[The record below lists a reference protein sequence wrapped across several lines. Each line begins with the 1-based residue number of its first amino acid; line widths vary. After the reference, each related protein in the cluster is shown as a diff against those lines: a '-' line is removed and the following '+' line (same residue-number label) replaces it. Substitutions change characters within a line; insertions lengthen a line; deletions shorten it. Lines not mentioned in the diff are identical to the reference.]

1 MFRYASRLYTS
12 LYRGRVILTLAIY
25 GALTSIAYLF
35 AYLLRFEFD
44 WPEEYS
50 AVVLVTLPLLVG
62 IRLVCNRIF
71 RLSSERWRFVGTR
84 DVVRLVLATTIGTA
98 LFFAASW
105 LMPLTPK
112 VPRSVILI
120 EWLLSVYLIAGLWIA
135 YRISVERA
143 RHLRWRAQTK
153 NVKRVLILGAGEA
166 GAMIARE
173 MCRYPTGYL
182 PVGFADDDVAR
193 WGTTLHGF
201 PVLGGTDDV
210 PAMAHGEDVD
220 EIIIAIPSATPEALR
235 RIVERCENANL
246 PFKVLPGIAEVLN
259 GNFGLDQLREVRIE
273 DLLGREPVKLEL
285 PELSAD
291 LGDQCVLITGAAGS
305 IGSELARQVALHKP
319 ARLVLLDQAETELYY
334 TELELRARFPDV
346 EVVPVIGD
354 IVDRWTVERIFIQW
368 SPNHVFHAAAYKHV
382 PVMEANVREAVRNNV
397 IGTWRM
403 TEIAGRYG
411 ADKFILVSTDKAVRP
426 TSTMGATKRLAE
438 LIVLDAQQRHP
449 GTMYGAVR
457 FGNVLGS
464 RGSVVPIFHQQ
475 IREGKPLTVTHPDA
489 TRYFMTIPEAVQLI
503 LQASLLASLRGHVAM
518 LDMGEPVRIVDLARN
533 LLRLSGRAVTN
544 GSIVFTGLRKGE
556 KLHEELA
563 GPDEDTV
570 PTLIP
575 KVRIVSGPAAAE
587 RLVAEL
593 PRWEAALEQGHDE
606 QVIAAMCALF
616 PELQIGDEFRPL
628 VELVA
633 SKGSA

>member
-1 MFRYASRLYTS
+1 MFQYAERLYNS
-12 LYRGRVILTLAIY
+12 LYKGRVILTLLVY
-25 GALTSIAYLF
+25 GALTALAYVL
-35 AYLLRFEFD
+35 AYLLRFEFE
-44 WPEEYS
+44 WPAAYS
-50 AVVLVTLPLLVG
+50 RVIVLTIPLLVG
-62 IRLVCNRIF
+62 VRIVCNRIF

-84 DVVRLVLATTIGTA
+84 DVVRLVLATTVGTL
-98 LFFAASW
+98 LFFVAVSV
-105 LMPLTPK
+105 LPLQPK

-120 EWLLSVYLIAGLWIA
+120 EWVLSVYFIAGVWIA
-135 YRISVERA
+135 YRTGVERA
-143 RHLRWRAQTK
+143 RHMRWRAQTK
-153 NVKRVLILGAGEA
+153 GVRRVLIVGAGEA

-182 PVGFADDDVAR
+182 PVGFADDDSAR
-193 WGTTLHGF
+193 WGSTLHGI
-201 PVLGGTDDV
+201 PVLGGTEDV
-210 PAMAHGEDVD
+210 PALAHNEDVD
-220 EIIIAIPSATPEALR
+220 ELIIAVPSAGPDALR
-235 RIVERCENANL
+235 RIVERCEHANL
-246 PFKVLPGIAEVLN
+246 PFKVLPGIAQVLQ
-259 GNFGLDQLREVRIE
+259 GKFGLEQLREVRID

-291 LGDQCVLITGAAGS
+291 LGDRCVLITGAAGS

-319 ARLVLLDQAETELYY
+319 ARLILLDQAETELYY
-334 TELELRARFPDV
+334 TELELRARYPELDII
-346 EVVPVIGD
+346 PIIGD
-354 IVDRWTVERIFIQW
+354 IVDSWTVERIFMRW
-368 SPNHVFHAAAYKHV
+368 GPDRVFHAAAYKHV

-397 IGTWRM
+397 IGTWRL

-411 ADKFILVSTDKAVRP
+411 AGKFILVSTDKAVSP

-475 IREGKPLTVTHPDA
+475 IRDGKPLTVTHPEA
-489 TRYFMTIPEAVQLI
+489 TRYFMTIAEAVQLI

-533 LLRLSGRAVTN
+533 LLRLSGMPVTS

-556 KLHEELA
+556 KLHEELSA
-563 GPDEDTV
+563 PDEDTV

-593 PRWEAALEQGHDE
+593 PHWEHALDEGNDE
-606 QVIAAMCALF
+606 QVVAAMRALF
-616 PELQIGDEFRPL
+616 PQLQIGDQTTPV
-628 VELVA
+628 VELVM